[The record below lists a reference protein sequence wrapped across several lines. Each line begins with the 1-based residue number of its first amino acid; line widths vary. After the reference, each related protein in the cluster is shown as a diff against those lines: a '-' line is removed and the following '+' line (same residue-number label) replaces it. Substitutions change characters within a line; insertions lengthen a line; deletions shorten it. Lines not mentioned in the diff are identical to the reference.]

1 MKHLKRRFNK
11 VIECLDKND
20 KPALSEL
27 FAGDS
32 IRGVEY
38 YIEVTTANI
47 NKHAEKISKLQDE
60 MKHAKTDLAIHKQH
74 LNKLKALS

>member
-1 MKHLKRRFNK
+1 MKHLQKRFSI
-11 VIECLDKND
+11 VLECLDKND
-20 KPALSEL
+20 KAALSEH
-27 FAGDS
+27 FADDS

-47 NKHAEKISKLQDE
+47 NKYAEKISKLQDE